1 MRGMKKLPYS
11 IPEIG
16 FIVLVMLMPVVVCF
30 AWRSASAWGFLLKLV
45 ACVVVG
51 LAVWLGLVFTVC
63 RTYDRSK
70 QKKP

>member
-1 MRGMKKLPYS
+1 
-11 IPEIG
+11 
-16 FIVLVMLMPVVVCF
+16 MLMPVVVCF